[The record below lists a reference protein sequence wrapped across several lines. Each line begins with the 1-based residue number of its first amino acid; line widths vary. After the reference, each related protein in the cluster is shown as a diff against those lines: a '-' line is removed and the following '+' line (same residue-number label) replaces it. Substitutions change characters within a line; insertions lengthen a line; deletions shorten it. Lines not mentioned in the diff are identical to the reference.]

1 MSNRQY
7 VALTGRTQQLL
18 VNGTPCSSANNRING
33 HKIILN
39 FMCGAADF
47 DITLPT
53 KQFTQRFISDGYLY
67 DEQTNSLQKNYR
79 AFSFCVK
86 HERAKGEL
94 GPSTQ

>member
-18 VNGTPCSSANNRING
+18 VNGTPCSSANNRINE

-53 KQFTQRFISDGYLY
+53 
-67 DEQTNSLQKNYR
+67 
-79 AFSFCVK
+79 
-86 HERAKGEL
+86 H
-94 GPSTQ
+94 